1 MRVLAVLMISWC
13 LLGCSLF
20 PFQKST
26 EAERTNPETIERTAI
41 EQQMK
46 SQNYEAALKGIVIFQ
61 SDYPYSL
68 SLQKVRFLKGNALE
82 ELGRWSEAEQTYKAI
97 STMSERNQPEISAM
111 ALYRLSFVYE
121 ALGDD
126 QRVITTLFEAAKY
139 AQYLPPQV
147 VNAEIPS
154 RLAMIYAKENN
165 AKEAQK
171 WLLEADRGLKKTLD
185 TRQEPLTNE
194 WLSQI
199 YYNMG
204 SISTQQLSNDNILTI
219 IQGQRAVQK
228 YLIRALQYGDPTWS
242 VKALAKLKSTYLD
255 LWKAIE
261 NYPEPSGYESL
272 VAQKMKKDEQGR
284 LAGPF
289 SGLLNEADLYRPGS
303 EQKVN
308 QYQSEFFNFLDELQ
322 TRVRAVLENSLYTP
336 LMPGR
341 DKAPQK
347 PKTPVK
353 IVPSEDPNL

>member
-1 MRVLAVLMISWC
+1 MRLALVFVTSWLLMS
-13 LLGCSLF
+13 CSLF
-20 PFQKST
+20 PTQRSQQ
-26 EAERTNPETIERTAI
+26 AQLANPETKELATI

-46 SQNYEAALKGIVIFQ
+46 SKKYEAAIAGINVFQ
-61 SDYPYSL
+61 SEYPYSL

-82 ELGRWSEAEQTYKAI
+82 ELERWTEAEQTYKSI
-97 STMSERNQPEISAM
+97 SVISERNQPEISAM
-111 ALYRLSFVYE
+111 ALYRLSYVYE

-139 AQYLPPQV
+139 VQYLPVEV

-154 RLAMIYAKENN
+154 RLAMVYAKENN
-165 AKEAQK
+165 AKEATK
-171 WLLEADRGLKKTLD
+171 WLAEADKGLKKTLD

-204 SISTQQLSNDNILTI
+204 SISTHQLSVDNIMTI
-219 IQGQRAVQK
+219 IQGQQAVQK
-228 YLIRALQYGDPTWS
+228 YLIRALQYSDPTWS
-242 VKALAKLKSTYLD
+242 AKALAKLKSTYMD
-255 LWKAIE
+255 LWRAIE
-261 NYPEPSGYESL
+261 NYPEPSGYEPL
-272 VAQKMKKDEQGR
+272 VAQKMKKDEQIR

-289 SGLLNEADLYRPGS
+289 SELLNEAELLRPGA
-303 EQKVN
+303 EQKSN
-308 QYQSEFFNFLDELQ
+308 QYQTEFFNFLEELQ
-322 TRVRAVLENSLYTP
+322 TRVRSVLESSLYTP

-353 IVPSEDPNL
+353 MVPSEDPNL